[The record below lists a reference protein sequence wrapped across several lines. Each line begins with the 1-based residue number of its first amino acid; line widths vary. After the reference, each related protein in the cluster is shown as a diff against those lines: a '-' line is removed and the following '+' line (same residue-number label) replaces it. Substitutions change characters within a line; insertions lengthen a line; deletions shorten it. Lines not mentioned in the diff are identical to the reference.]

1 MQTTIRLNEETKAEL
16 DKLRQYKNESYDEL
30 VRKIVYIVK
39 MVDKDPKLSK
49 KALEEIR
56 KARERIDKGD
66 FYTNDEAKKILGL

>member
-16 DKLRQYKNESYDEL
+16 DKLRQYKNESYDEV

-49 KALEEIR
+49 NALEEIR